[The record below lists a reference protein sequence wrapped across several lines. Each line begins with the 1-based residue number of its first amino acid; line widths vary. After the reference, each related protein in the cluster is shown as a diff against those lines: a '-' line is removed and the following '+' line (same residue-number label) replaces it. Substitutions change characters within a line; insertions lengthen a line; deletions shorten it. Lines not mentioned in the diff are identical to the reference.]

1 MDYLETELKREENG
15 EMKLFKQER
24 VKIQTEYEKASLEL
38 NEEGLKL
45 FRQTVDMMEEK
56 SNNMMLKEEN
66 KIMEQITGKTSDY
79 VGRFDCDAYTCNCSW
94 FKYFK
99 LCRHK

>member
-56 SNNMMLKEEN
+56 SNNMMLNEEN
-66 KIMEQITGKTSDY
+66 KIMEQINGKTSDY
-79 VGRFDCDAYTCNCSW
+79 VGISII
-94 FKYFK
+94 K
-99 LCRHK
+99 

>member
-1 MDYLETELKREENG
+1 
-15 EMKLFKQER
+15 MKLFKQER

-56 SNNMMLKEEN
+56 SNNMMLNEVN
-66 KIMEQITGKTSDY
+66 KIM
-79 VGRFDCDAYTCNCSW
+79 
-94 FKYFK
+94 
-99 LCRHK
+99 